1 MKVGIL
7 GAGIIAGTMAKT
19 INGLKNEEIELY
31 AIASRTL
38 EKAEAFKKEYGVTK
52 AYGSYEELVKDKD
65 VDLVY
70 IATPHSRHFD
80 DMKLCILNHK
90 AVLCEKAFTVNAA
103 QAKEIKELTKANNV
117 YVAEAMWPRYMPSR
131 KLINDVVQSGIIG
144 EVKVVT
150 ANLAYPL
157 SNVERL
163 IRPELAGGALLDLGV
178 YGINFALM
186 HINEDIERIETSASF
201 TNTGVD
207 GSETITIYYAGG
219 KMANLTHSLY
229 VRGDRKG
236 IFYGEKGYII
246 VENINNPN
254 AIKVYDTSDKLIKEI
269 EIPEQITGYEYEVIE
284 AMNCLKEKRIEAYSM
299 PLEESIKLMEIVDQV
314 KNTWK

>member
-31 AIASRTL
+31 AIASRIL